1 MMLRRRFRVALLRPD
16 LFVVDQGQRCW
27 SYSGAR
33 ALATRRN
40 AARPASRESRWVVVD
55 EGVNS

>member
-16 LFVVDQGQRCW
+16 LFIVDRGQRCW

-40 AARPASRESRWVVVD
+40 ADRPAGQESRWVVVD
-55 EGVNS
+55 EGVRS